1 MEVTP
6 QNIQILFGSRFIPDG
21 TVLYVHK
28 NRTGNVI
35 KGEVI
40 DCRVYLDSFLILLG
54 YEKAIPVG
62 VEERA
67 TYIVN
72 ESFDYPSDKFTVLM
86 PLKKLATSVVYDTNP
101 DALYHTD
108 NPFFKP
114 I

>member
-6 QNIQILFGSRFIPDG
+6 QNIQILFDSRFIPDG

-67 TYIVN
+67 T
-72 ESFDYPSDKFTVLM
+72 SFEYPSDKFTVLM
-86 PLKKLATSVVYDTNP
+86 PLKKLAASVVYNTNP

>member
-54 YEKAIPVG
+54 YEKARPDRTG
-62 VEERA
+62 DTTEERA
-67 TYIVN
+67 T
-72 ESFDYPSDKFTVLM
+72 SFDYPSDKFTVLM
-86 PLKKLATSVVYDTNP
+86 PLKKLAASVVYNTNP